1 MGFPPVDGGLRAPS
15 NSVAH
20 PAATMSP
27 DLPPPDPEPSVE
39 DLGMAPALCARR
51 LYQLGAA
58 MVAVH
63 TLEARLS
70 PVQFAA
76 LQAVHNQPGLE
87 QRALAGLIAQDAPT
101 TLAVVEK
108 LAERG
113 LLVRG
118 ASPADAR
125 VRLLSLTDTGR
136 AVLLQLQPAVRKAQA
151 ALLRPLP
158 RAEQQQFMRLLVTLL
173 EAHGKMPTRPAHGVG
188 HDAGAA

>member
-1 MGFPPVDGGLRAPS
+1 M
-15 NSVAH
+15 
-20 PAATMSP
+20 AAESSLP
-27 DLPPPDPEPSVE
+27 DDEPSVE

-76 LQAVHNQPGLE
+76 LQAVHNQPGLD

-101 TLAVVEK
+101 TLAVVDK

-118 ASPADAR
+118 ESPADR
-125 VRLLSLTDTGR
+125 RTRLLSLTDAGR
-136 AVLLQLQPAVRKAQA
+136 EVLLKLQPQVRKAQA

-158 RAEQQQFMRLLVTLL
+158 RAEQLQFMRLLVTLL
-173 EAHGKMPTRPAHGVG
+173 EAHGKMPKPALPPAA
-188 HDAGAA
+188 AGD

>member
-1 MGFPPVDGGLRAPS
+1 
-15 NSVAH
+15 
-20 PAATMSP
+20 MSTDSRLDPRPP
-27 DLPPPDPEPSVE
+27 DLEPTVE

-63 TLEARLS
+63 TLQARLS

-87 QRALAGLIAQDAPT
+87 QRALAGLIAQDTPT
-101 TLAVVEK
+101 TTAVVDK

-118 ASPADAR
+118 AAPGDGRA
-125 VRLLSLTDTGR
+125 RLLSLTDAGR
-136 AVLLQLQPAVRKAQA
+136 AVLLQLQPAVRQAQA

-158 RAEQQQFMRLLVTLL
+158 RAEQLQFMRLLVTLL
-173 EAHGKMPTRPAHGVG
+173 EAHGKLPGRAGTGPDAPA
-188 HDAGAA
+188 A

>member
-1 MGFPPVDGGLRAPS
+1 M
-15 NSVAH
+15 
-20 PAATMSP
+20 AAESRIP
-27 DLPPPDPEPSVE
+27 DDEPSVE

-76 LQAVHNQPGLE
+76 LQAVHNQPGLD
-87 QRALAGLIAQDAPT
+87 QRVLAGLIAQDTPT
-101 TLAVVEK
+101 TTAVVEK

-118 ASPADAR
+118 ESPADR
-125 VRLLSLTDTGR
+125 RTRLLSLTDAGR
-136 AVLLQLQPAVRKAQA
+136 EVLLQLQPQVRKAQA

-158 RAEQQQFMRLLVTLL
+158 RAEQLQFMRLLVTLL
-173 EAHGKMPTRPAHGVG
+173 EAHGKMPKPPAPPAVVV
-188 HDAGAA
+188 D

>member
-1 MGFPPVDGGLRAPS
+1 
-15 NSVAH
+15 
-20 PAATMSP
+20 MSGDSRIP
-27 DLPPPDPEPSVE
+27 DDEPTVE

-87 QRALAGLIAQDAPT
+87 QRALAGLIAQDTPT
-101 TLAVVEK
+101 TTAVVDK

-118 ASPADAR
+118 ASPADGR
-125 VRLLSLTDTGR
+125 TRLLSLTDDGR
-136 AVLLQLQPAVRKAQA
+136 EVLMKLQPQVRKAQA

-158 RAEQQQFMRLLVTLL
+158 RAEQLQFMRLLVTLL
-173 EAHGKMPTRPAHGVG
+173 EAHGKMPSRQAPGAG
-188 HDAGAA
+188 HDAPVA